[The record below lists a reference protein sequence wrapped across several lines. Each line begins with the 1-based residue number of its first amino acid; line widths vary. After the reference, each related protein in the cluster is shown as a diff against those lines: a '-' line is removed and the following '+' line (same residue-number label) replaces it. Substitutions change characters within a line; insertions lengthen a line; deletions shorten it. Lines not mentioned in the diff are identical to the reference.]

1 MLNLKDK
8 FNSIAKP
15 KIIPNLQ
22 FKHYDARAS
31 AEKYGAK
38 WRAMIE
44 LFENDMLSFDPET
57 NKIETQEQSYEWDFL
72 ARLIARGCS
81 VKLLKEM
88 LKGLDKPYV
97 YELRKIYYDWARGVW
112 KTVPKLDSLAAFVE
126 SASEDT
132 WDDDDID
139 TLYELS
145 SSIETAIEV
154 MTGEIALYG
163 KRSDAEYVSEEWF
176 THEKLDCPVCDSD
189 LLPPKPNICEHIV
202 FYWVLGPTDHPFF
215 EFLSPKVQIAPDD
228 LLATNR
234 LPKIA
239 QEHDLKIYALEE
251 QDTDYPTQI
260 ILGIRQGDL

>member
-15 KIIPNLQ
+15 KIIPDLK
-22 FKHYDARAS
+22 FTPLDPKES
-31 AEKYGAK
+31 AKKYGAK
-38 WRAMIE
+38 WSAMIE

-57 NKIETQEQSYEWDFL
+57 SKIETQEQSIEWDFL
-72 ARLIARGCS
+72 ARLVGRGCTIY
-81 VKLLKEM
+81 LLKEM

-97 YELRKIYYDWARGVW
+97 YELRKIYYDWAQGTW
-112 KTVPKLDSLAAFVE
+112 KTIPKLDSVAAFVE

-132 WDDDDID
+132 WDDDDLD

-145 SSIETAIEV
+145 SSIETTIEV
-154 MTGEIALYG
+154 MKDEIALYG
-163 KRSDAEYVSEEWF
+163 KRSDQENVSEEWF
-176 THEKLDCPVCDSD
+176 TYEELNCPVCDSD
-189 LLPPKPNICEHIV
+189 LLPPKPNICEHIA

-228 LLATNR
+228 LLDTTR

-239 QEHDLKIYALEE
+239 QENDMKIYALEE
-251 QDTDYPTQI
+251 QGADYPTQI
-260 ILGIRQGDL
+260 ILGIKQGFS

>member
-15 KIIPNLQ
+15 KIIPDLQ
-22 FKHYDARAS
+22 FKPYDARES
-31 AEKYGAK
+31 AAQLGAK
-38 WRAMIE
+38 WSAMIE
-44 LFENDMLSFDPET
+44 LFENDVLSFNPET
-57 NKIETQEQSYEWDFL
+57 TKIETQEQSYEWDFV

-112 KTVPKLDSLAAFVE
+112 KTIPKLDSLAAFVE

-139 TLYELS
+139 ALYELS

-154 MTGEIALYG
+154 MNGEIALYG
-163 KRSDAEYVSEEWF
+163 KRNEDVSEEWF
-176 THEKLDCPVCDSD
+176 TYEKLGCPVCDSD

-202 FYWVLGPTDHPFF
+202 FYWVLGPTENPVF
-215 EFLSPKVQIAPDD
+215 EFLSPIVQIAPDD
-228 LLATNR
+228 LLDSDQWS
-234 LPKIA
+234 KIA
-239 QEHDLKIYALEE
+239 QEYDMKIYALEE
-251 QDTDYPTQI
+251 QDADYPTRI
-260 ILGIRQGDL
+260 LLGIKK

>member
-139 TLYELS
+139 ALYELS
-145 SSIETAIEV
+145 SSIETAMEV
-154 MTGEIALYG
+154 MNDEIALYG
-163 KRSDAEYVSEEWF
+163 KRSEEEYVSEEWF
-176 THEKLDCPVCDSD
+176 TREKLSCPVCDTD